1 MNLVT
6 TAQIAK
12 EWNISQRRVD
22 VLCKEGRIEGVV
34 MMGNRW
40 FVPDKSPQTSGQA
53 EIACGEE
60 AVNLLA
66 AEKTDKPR
74 RTPKKCLDILTFS
87 AELVV
92 FIKA

>member
-40 FVPDKSPQTSGQA
+40 FVPDKSPKPQDRRRLR
-53 EIACGEE
+53 
-60 AVNLLA
+60 V
-66 AEKTDKPR
+66 EKKQ
-74 RTPKKCLDILTFS
+74 
-87 AELVV
+87 
-92 FIKA
+92 

>member
-22 VLCKEGRIEGVV
+22 VLCKEGRIEGAV

-40 FVPDKSPQTSGQA
+40 FVPDKSPKPQDRRRLR
-53 EIACGEE
+53 
-60 AVNLLA
+60 V
-66 AEKTDKPR
+66 EKKQ
-74 RTPKKCLDILTFS
+74 
-87 AELVV
+87 
-92 FIKA
+92 